1 MQKTLLL
8 VKPDGVQRG
17 LVGQIVSRIEQKG
30 LKLVGLK
37 LMKVSQE
44 LANQHYSEHIGKPF
58 FNDLVDFITSSPI
71 VAMAV
76 EGDNAV
82 QVMRVIMG
90 TTNPQEA
97 SPGTIRGDFGMT
109 IGMNLIHGS
118 DSAESAERELSL
130 FFNSEEILDYQ
141 REVDKWV
148 IE

>member
-1 MQKTLLL
+1 LQKTLLL

-37 LMKVSQE
+37 LMKVSKE
-44 LANQHYSEHIGKPF
+44 LANQHYGEHIGKPF

>member
-37 LMKVSQE
+37 LMRVNQE
-44 LANQHYSEHIGKPF
+44 LANQHYGEHVGKPF

-76 EGDNAV
+76 EGDNVV

-118 DSAESAERELSL
+118 ESAESAERELSL

>member
-37 LMKVSQE
+37 LMKVSKE
-44 LANQHYSEHIGKPF
+44 LANQHYGEHIGKPF

>member
-37 LMKVSQE
+37 LMRVNQE
-44 LANQHYSEHIGKPF
+44 LANQHYGEHVGKPF

-76 EGDNAV
+76 EGDNVV

>member
-1 MQKTLLL
+1 LQKTLLL

>member
-37 LMKVSQE
+37 LMRVNQE
-44 LANQHYSEHIGKPF
+44 LANQHYGEHVGKPF

-76 EGDNAV
+76 EGENVV
-82 QVMRVIMG
+82 QVMRAIMG

-130 FFNSEEILDYQ
+130 FFNSEEILNYQ

>member
-37 LMKVSQE
+37 LMRVNQE
-44 LANQHYSEHIGKPF
+44 LANQHYGEHVGKPF

-76 EGDNAV
+76 EGDNVV

-141 REVDKWV
+141 REVDKWG

>member
-17 LVGQIVSRIEQKG
+17 LVGQILSRIEQKG

-37 LMKVSQE
+37 LMRVSQE
-44 LANQHYSEHIGKPF
+44 LANQHYGAHVLKPF
-58 FNDLVDFITSSPI
+58 FNDLVYFITSSPI

-76 EGDNAV
+76 EGENVV
-82 QVMRVIMG
+82 QVMRAIMG

-97 SPGTIRGDFGMT
+97 SPGTIRGDFGLT

-141 REVDKWV
+141 RGVDKWI

>member
-37 LMKVSQE
+37 LMRVNQE
-44 LANQHYSEHIGKPF
+44 LANQHYGEHVGKPF

-76 EGDNAV
+76 EGDNVV

-97 SPGTIRGDFGMT
+97 SHGTIRGDFGMT